1 MAKKSAV
8 NASANVRSAIS
19 LMSAPAA
26 NALAEP
32 VMMIAPMSGSSSSSV
47 AALVTSFITWL
58 LSAFSAWGRFSV
70 IMPTR

>member
-1 MAKKSAV
+1 
-8 NASANVRSAIS
+8 
-19 LMSAPAA
+19 MSAPAA